1 MPTLNFHKTGDIFV
15 SVEIKIDQMF
25 VETLKWI
32 ASLFMIMMVM
42 IISMINRYRIK
53 TLLQSAQG

>member
-1 MPTLNFHKTGDIFV
+1 MPTLNFHKAGDIFV
-15 SVEIKIDQMF
+15 SVEMKTDQMF